1 MPDLLIHYLTLCNIN
16 TNTPSSSSVATWFQL
31 KAESKPCKKSKAPLQ
46 PGCWNNCPFISL
58 VSWIHLSPFSLVP
71 PPSFYFFVLFMILD
85 VLWMDPVDFF
95 LPPPPRVALLSKFS
109 NLKLLRPDV
118 ALCDTSKTK
127 LGLWMSGEGLIDV
140 IDWSIDWWFLSA
152 SDSPCRAH
160 PAALSRRG
168 FGHKHTT
175 LSCCEKAAKCNMTVE
190 NKRRRIQSS
199 RRAAWRGKRINK
211 SPFPPALA
219 LVPPHVSF
227 CWTALS
233 GCQCCISVQALHN
246 GNHKRNGI
254 LLCAIDLFL

>member
-127 LGLWMSGEGLIDV
+127 LWVWMSGEWLIDR
-140 IDWSIDWWFLSA
+140 SID
-152 SDSPCRAH
+152 DSSPLQTP
-160 PAALSRRG
+160 PAALILPPCRGEDLATNTLLWAAARRLPNATWRLKTNVAAFSRVVG
-168 FGHKHTT
+168 LLG
-175 LSCCEKAAKCNMTVE
+175 
-190 NKRRRIQSS
+190 
-199 RRAAWRGKRINK
+199 G
-211 SPFPPALA
+211 
-219 LVPPHVSF
+219 
-227 CWTALS
+227 
-233 GCQCCISVQALHN
+233 GN
-246 GNHKRNGI
+246 G
-254 LLCAIDLFL
+254 